1 VIPVGAKIELGSGAL
16 CRQQTKDKMASYKSR
31 GLSEDEVELLEIYFY
46 QVCGDQS
53 LEFYGNESAMY
64 DFIAQ
69 ETAAFLAAN
78 PAFVG
83 MRALVQKEFIR
94 LARLQ

>member
-1 VIPVGAKIELGSGAL
+1 
-16 CRQQTKDKMASYKSR
+16 MASHKSR
-31 GLSEDEVELLEIYFY
+31 VLNEDEVEILEIHFY
-46 QVCGDQS
+46 QVCGDLGLS
-53 LEFYGNESAMY
+53 FDGNESALY
-64 DFIAQ
+64 DFVAQ

-94 LARLQ
+94 LARTQG